1 MGIYFKSLEVKNM
14 TKSVLIAIAVVF
26 VIIFIGIIVGLL
38 KNRKVE
44 KSEEDDLTKAVD
56 DVQKILEHQNTKE
69 KPVKKSIMAYNV
81 LVHDDVRNRKLI
93 RELKIKRLIST
104 IEGQLQPMTEE
115 FLRYLFQYDITG
127 FHFYRWM
134 LTDKTNSGGG
144 TVYVDENKL
153 EGFTFLEM
161 IQKGIPLDS
170 IDLIAYGSDAM
181 NALVKYNNVTMDE
194 TWWKYDR
201 VCILDPRSMD
211 YPKAIEE
218 IMKDLECIISGDC
231 LLSVLELIHDTP
243 VDTDEIRNIILY
255 RADELQNTNVQTEV
269 LNINRVM
276 DIILRE
282 QKKAEEE
289 EAHEEVPEVSGN
301 S

>member
-1 MGIYFKSLEVKNM
+1 M
-14 TKSVLIAIAVVF
+14 TKSVLIAIAVIF

-115 FLRYLFQYDITG
+115 IFRYLFQYDITG
-127 FHFYRWM
+127 LHFYRWK

-161 IQKGIPLDS
+161 IQKGIPFDS

-181 NALVKYNNVTMDE
+181 NALVKYNNVTIDE

-218 IMKDLECIISGDC
+218 IMKDLECIISSDC
-231 LLSVLELIHDTP
+231 LLSVLELIYDTP

-255 RADELQNTNVQTEV
+255 RADELQNTNIQTEV

-289 EAHEEVPEVSGN
+289 EAHEEVSEVSGN

>member
-1 MGIYFKSLEVKNM
+1 M
-14 TKSVLIAIAVVF
+14 TKNVLIGIAIVF
-26 VIIFIGIIVGLL
+26 VIVLIGVIVGLL

-44 KSEEDDLTKAVD
+44 KAEEDDLTKAVD
-56 DVQKILEHQNTKE
+56 DVQKILDHQETKE
-69 KPVKKSIMAYNV
+69 NPAKKNAVVCNV
-81 LVHDDVRNRKLI
+81 RVHDDVRNRKLI
-93 RELKIKRLIST
+93 RELKIKRLVST
-104 IEGQLQPMTEE
+104 IENQLQPMTEE
-115 FLRYLFQYDITG
+115 VLRYLFQYDITG

-134 LTDKTNSGGG
+134 LTEKTNAGGG

-181 NALVKYNNVTMDE
+181 NALMKHNNAIMDE

-231 LLSVLELIHDTP
+231 LLSILELIHGTP
-243 VDTDEIRNIILY
+243 VDTNELRNIILY
-255 RADELQNTNVQTEV
+255 RADELQDIDVQTEV

-276 DIILRE
+276 DILLRE
-282 QKKAEEE
+282 QKKVEEE
-289 EAHEEVPEVSGN
+289 ETHEEVSEVSGN